1 MGEVTYSLLL
11 QNFFHVSETY
21 FLKLN
26 NIIQLNKNNTLT
38 QPIKYS
44 IKIKKKEFLNIKK
57 HIFISLIKKNNTDII
72 KEIYI

>member
-57 HIFISLIKKNNTDII
+57 LFISLIKKNNTDII

>member
-26 NIIQLNKNNTLT
+26 NIIQFNKNKTFT

-44 IKIKKKEFLNIKK
+44 IKIKKK
-57 HIFISLIKKNNTDII
+57 D
-72 KEIYI
+72 